1 MEFQRI
7 GINVRWRQKASYNNI
22 GKDTKKLKTNAMEQ
36 KLLEDNN
43 DAEGWE
49 SPL

>member
-1 MEFQRI
+1 M
-7 GINVRWRQKASYNNI
+7 RWREKASYNNV
-22 GKDTKKLKTNAMEQ
+22 GKDTKKLKINAMEQ